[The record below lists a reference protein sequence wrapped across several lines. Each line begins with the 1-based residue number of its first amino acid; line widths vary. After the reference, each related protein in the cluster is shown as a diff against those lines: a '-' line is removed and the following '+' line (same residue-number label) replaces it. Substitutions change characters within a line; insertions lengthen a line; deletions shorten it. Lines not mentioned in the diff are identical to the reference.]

1 MANMIL
7 ADGVKYINGDVLIE
21 KMTENTV
28 KYTDPNDLEVME
40 DEARMVNAYQ
50 KLLKDLG
57 YNSLIEKFRK
67 RYVEERFIKRTIGV

>member
-21 KMTENTV
+21 KMTENAV

-57 YNSLIEKFRK
+57 YNSLVEKFRK